1 MKGGDGGG
9 VTGERRGDLEGSKGR
24 GEAEEGSRLRA
35 GTHLH
40 LVLGG
45 LLLIW
50 MGIAGAGVQKGFPS
64 RSPQDS
70 HKDRSASC
78 CLGVFTVLTQYAA
91 EKGQE
96 VAGF

>member
-1 MKGGDGGG
+1 M
-9 VTGERRGDLEGSKGR
+9 TWRGSREG

-50 MGIAGAGVQKGFPS
+50 MGHLSGGRCAEKFPFPVPHKTPTRTGGV
-64 RSPQDS
+64 
-70 HKDRSASC
+70 H
-78 CLGVFTVLTQYAA
+78 CLRVFGHEAQYAA

-96 VAGF
+96 GKRGF